1 MVRIGPC
8 RGVNSSYSSRF
19 VKPYVCIILLFI
31 KSHSLVMAEVTW
43 GTAKAVAFV
52 TFVVGFVLGYKA
64 KEWRIKWM
72 RMRRDRLASSLAETQ
87 KKLEGITIS

>member
-1 MVRIGPC
+1 
-8 RGVNSSYSSRF
+8 
-19 VKPYVCIILLFI
+19 
-31 KSHSLVMAEVTW
+31 MAEVFS

-72 RMRRDRLASSLAETQ
+72 RWRRDRLASKLAETQ
-87 KKLEGITIS
+87 KKLEVVTTS